1 MSAACVSGKKDNC
14 ASMFLQTLRTAGG
27 GEAAA
32 NCQGPTG
39 SLCQKQ
45 NEGQGVP
52 QGRLLDPLLEK
63 NVAFFLI
70 HYAY

>member
-1 MSAACVSGKKDNC
+1 
-14 ASMFLQTLRTAGG
+14 MFLQTLRTAGG

-32 NCQGPTG
+32 NRQGPTG
-39 SLCQKQ
+39 GLCQKQ

-63 NVAFFLI
+63 NVAFFF
-70 HYAY
+70 